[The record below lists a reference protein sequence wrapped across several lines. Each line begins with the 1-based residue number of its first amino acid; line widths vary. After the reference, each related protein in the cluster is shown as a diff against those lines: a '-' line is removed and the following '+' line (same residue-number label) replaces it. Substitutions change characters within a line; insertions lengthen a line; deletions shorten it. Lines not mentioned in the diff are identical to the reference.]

1 VINFFINESLCDP
14 LLNIANKLLGRQR
27 LNFEQLTPTEQEL
40 WNKFEKSDIYKF
52 LTGEK
57 DTVPEFCSN
66 SLAFSATPKVTLI
79 KLLQG

>member
-1 VINFFINESLCDP
+1 MRDP
-14 LLNIANKLLGRQR
+14 LLNIANKLLDRQH

-57 DTVPEFCSN
+57 DTVPKFCSN
-66 SLAFSATPKVTLI
+66 SLTFSATPKVTI
-79 KLLQG
+79 DTD